1 MKTPQKRSPLR
12 ALLAEAVAIRA
23 EALKARDD
31 AASALAEF
39 EAALMETGAIS
50 YAARAAKEQAERE
63 FADAMQTYAG
73 NEVRVN
79 AVAIEFGKPLPRE
92 HLVEVTAR
100 AREAE
105 ENYSLGKGGLN
116 AARAKLNVAENNF
129 KWKHEKAM
137 EAIYAVER
145 ESIPALIEEATKIQ
159 DELIIHRA
167 VIKHL
172 CDTAPDMRSSMYQRD
187 RDSLRQD
194 ANGFLNNDRLFGRD
208 RSDVPAATASWNA
221 ARAAMLVDPD
231 APLPV
236 RVGG

>member
-1 MKTPQKRSPLR
+1 MKTSHKRSPSR
-12 ALLAEAVAIRA
+12 EMLAEAVAIRA

-31 AASALAEF
+31 AASALADF
-39 EAALMETGAIS
+39 EATLIETRS
-50 YAARAAKEQAERE
+50 VWNAATTAKEQAERDFTE
-63 FADAMQTYAG
+63 ALRMHAG

-79 AVAIEFGKPLPRE
+79 QAAIETGKPHPRKHMGE
-92 HLVEVTAR
+92 TALK
-100 AREAE
+100 AKEAE
-105 ENYSLGKGGLN
+105 ENLSLGKDGLD
-116 AARAKLNVAENNF
+116 AAKARLNVAENNF
-129 KWKHEKAM
+129 SWKHDRAL

-145 ESIPALIEEATKIQ
+145 EAIPGLIAEATKIQ
-159 DELIIHRA
+159 DELITHRA

-172 CDTAPDMRSSMYQRD
+172 CDTAPELKFSIYQRD
-187 RDSLRQD
+187 RDSLRED

-231 APLPV
+231 APLPA